1 MSSASTGLAHRGRR
15 AGLRLLCR
23 TVLPVALLASAL
35 SVAPATADG
44 TTPTPPL
51 TDRGRVLQAWKVGGP
66 SVKAAAEIAL
76 AGTSDQVRLF
86 LGTPQNP
93 QDGELAKAETKDTR
107 AALLQMVTAGGPR
120 LRAAAET
127 ALAGTDQGV
136 AAFAKDG
143 WKAPL
148 EQDQRVLVSQ
158 IAEAAGPRT
167 KAAALAVLDKPT
179 ADIQA
184 FLEQGRFS
192 LQETD
197 NRVRVSQLLETG
209 GPATQQAAQI
219 ALDGSA
225 EEIRTFLETG
235 QQIAAARDQ
244 EHATI
249 DQLVQQAQQ
258 AGAEASRKKDA
269 AKEASDR
276 AVEAAALAKKATDEA
291 VAETLAAKDD
301 AQRATAAARRAAEA
315 TQRAADAAR
324 ASIAAARAAVQA
336 ANRASVAAGRA
347 AAAAAGAAQ
356 ATTRALASA
365 AAGKVDE
372 DAAAAATQAA
382 TQARAAG
389 ATADNA
395 SKAAIEAQYA
405 AEKAASAVADV
416 NATADAAD
424 QAGTYADRAG
434 ASSAE
439 ARQAAAKARRNAG
452 EATRSANA
460 AAKFAKEAGQAAA
473 EARDAA
479 NSAADRAT
487 RAAESARNAAA
498 NAGNATNAAQ
508 QSAAHADSS
517 RQAAAAADTAVTKA
531 RQVHAQAL
539 ASEAEEQNSRTADG
553 IVQAQDL
560 KADYDAGRHAADDA
574 TAAALRLD
582 QDAVQLA
589 ARASQPG
596 ADPATVVAD
605 GRRMALAALKVR
617 GPWAKSAAEYALS
630 GSDEAVVDYVRTA
643 WQTSSEQDERAE
655 ARRLA
660 ENSEYDTVRTAA
672 RTALAGDGAAV
683 HAFLRTGRHTA
694 ALSQYRVKVS
704 QLIETGGP
712 HLQQAAKAALETN
725 TPDALVTFLAR
736 GRYEAKAVDD
746 RLTASRLIE
755 TGGAEVKSAAQ
766 IAMEGPYPVLTDFLL
781 IGQYQA
787 QQQDSLT
794 ATHVASIDNA
804 VNGASQV
811 AALAKQNAAQAAQYA
826 AVAAGAADAAN
837 TAAAQANAAANAAAG
852 FAQQAKTAADQADAS
867 ATKAAGYAASARTAQ
882 ATANRAAESA
892 QNSAT
897 YAAASAAA
905 ARGSADLAYAAVASA
920 RQSAENAG
928 KSRDEARSI
937 AENAQ
942 LDAVRQAQREDAIR
956 RLSEQVALSVLHD
969 YNAPSE
975 FFRTWYDWFSGTGHT
990 VLGLASYVPE
1000 IGPAAGAVNCAWYV
1014 GEGFAGYADT
1024 SDIVT
1029 GCAGALLGLKS
1040 VNAIAKDALKW
1051 GPKLADAGVAVGKW
1065 AANQG
1070 RKAATQVRKF
1080 LDRIPGFNSF
1090 PAGTLVL
1097 MADGTT
1103 RPIEQVHVGD
1113 AVTAADPQTG
1123 VSGPRTVRATI
1134 SNPND
1139 TEFTDLT
1146 VAGPDGG
1153 TSTLTAT
1160 DNHPFWAQN
1169 SARWTDAADL
1179 RPGDTLRTDTGAA
1192 VRVVS
1197 VRHRSASAP
1206 AYNLTV
1212 DELHTYY
1219 VLAGDTPV
1227 LVHND
1232 GREKFA
1238 EQILGRLPGWQKG
1251 DPAWGTVIVQGWE
1264 GDSYPLSGALPSGE
1278 GADAQEIAAFL
1289 HSSGPANGLVETKLA
1304 WQMVKNRMSLGE
1316 VVINDPQ
1323 GPCDIDGDRTACLNA
1338 VRSILP
1344 KGYLLRV
1351 WWKDPAGAMK
1361 WQDLI
1366 GARDLTT
1373 V

>member
-1 MSSASTGLAHRGRR
+1 MEQRGRR

-23 TVLPVALLASAL
+23 TVLPVALLASTL
-35 SVAPATADG
+35 SVAPAMADG
-44 TTPTPPL
+44 TTPAPPL
-51 TDRGRVLQAWKVGGP
+51 TDRGRALQAWKDGGP

-76 AGTSDQVRLF
+76 AGTADQVRLF
-86 LGTPQNP
+86 LGTPQSP

-107 AALLQMVTAGGPR
+107 AALLQMVSAGGPR

-158 IAEAAGPRT
+158 IAETAGPRT
-167 KAAALAVLDKPT
+167 KAAALAVLDKPV
-179 ADIQA
+179 ADLQA

-192 LQETD
+192 LQESD
-197 NRVRVSQLLETG
+197 NRVRVSQFLETG

-235 QQIAAARDQ
+235 QPIAAARDQ
-244 EHATI
+244 EHATV

-336 ANRASVAAGRA
+336 ANVASVAAGRA

-356 ATTRALASA
+356 ATTRAFASA

-372 DAAAAATQAA
+372 GAAAAATQAA
-382 TQARAAG
+382 AQARAAG
-389 ATADNA
+389 GAADNA
-395 SKAAIEAQYA
+395 SKAAIEAQHA

-416 NATADAAD
+416 NSAADAAD
-424 QAGTYADRAG
+424 QAGSYADRAG

-439 ARQAAAKARRNAG
+439 AKQAAAKARRNAG

-517 RQAAAAADTAVTKA
+517 RQAADAADAAVTKA

-539 ASEAEEQNSRTADG
+539 AAEAEEQNSRTADG
-553 IVQAQDL
+553 IVQAQDV

-574 TAAALRLD
+574 TAAAQRLD

-596 ADPATVVAD
+596 TDPATVVAD

-643 WQTSSEQDERAE
+643 WQTSSEQDERTE

-660 ENSEYDTVRTAA
+660 DSSEYDAVRTAA

-683 HAFLRTGRHTA
+683 HAFLQTGRHTA

-704 QLIETGGP
+704 QLAETGGP

-766 IAMEGPYPVLTDFLL
+766 IALEGPYPVLTDFLL

-787 QQQDSLT
+787 QRQDNLT

-811 AALAKQNAAQAAQYA
+811 AALARQNAAQAAQYA

-852 FAQQAKTAADQADAS
+852 FAQQAKTAADKADAS
-867 ATKAAGYAASARTAQ
+867 ATKAAGYAATARTAQ

-956 RLSEQVALSVLHD
+956 RMAEQVAGSVLHD

-975 FFRTWYDWFSGTGHT
+975 LFRSWYDRFSTLGHAA
-990 VLGLASYVPE
+990 LGIASYVPE
-1000 IGPAAGAVNCAWYV
+1000 IGPAAAVVNCAWYV
-1014 GEGFAGYADT
+1014 GEYFADYSSAFDVFT
-1024 SDIVT
+1024 NCTPV
-1029 GCAGALLGLKS
+1029 K
-1040 VNAIAKDALKW
+1040 VEKDAVKW
-1051 GPKLADAGVAVGKW
+1051 GPKLKDAGVAVGKW
-1065 AANQG
+1065 TANQG
-1070 RKAATQVRKF
+1070 RKAAKQVRKF

-1113 AVTAADPQTG
+1113 AVAAADPQTG

-1134 SNPND
+1134 STPND

-1192 VRVVS
+1192 VRVDS

-1238 EQILGRLPGWQKG
+1238 EQILGRLPAWQKG
-1251 DPAWGTVIVQGWE
+1251 GAAWGTVIVQGWE
-1264 GDSYPLSGALPSGE
+1264 GDSYPLSGAFPSGE

-1338 VRSILP
+1338 IRSILP

-1351 WWKDPAGAMK
+1351 WWKDPAGAMQ
-1361 WQDLI
+1361 WQELT
-1366 GARDLTT
+1366 GTRDLTT

>member
-1 MSSASTGLAHRGRR
+1 MSSVSNGLEHRGRR

-23 TVLPVALLASAL
+23 TVLPVALLASTL
-35 SVAPATADG
+35 SVAPAMADG
-44 TTPTPPL
+44 TTPAPPL
-51 TDRGRVLQAWKVGGP
+51 TDRARVLRAWKDGGP
-66 SVKAAAEIAL
+66 SVRAAAEIAL
-76 AGTSDQVRLF
+76 TGTADQVRLF
-86 LGTPQNP
+86 LGTPQSP
-93 QDGELAKAETKDTR
+93 QDGELAKAEAKDGR
-107 AALLQMVTAGGPR
+107 AAVLQMVTVSGPR
-120 LRAAAET
+120 LRAAAEA
-127 ALAGTDQGV
+127 ALAGTDQDV
-136 AAFAKDG
+136 AAFTKDG
-143 WKAPL
+143 WKNPL

-167 KAAALAVLDKPT
+167 KAAALAVLDKPV
-179 ADIQA
+179 ADVQA

-197 NRVRVSQLLETG
+197 DRVRVSQLLETG

-219 ALDGSA
+219 ALDGGP

-235 QQIAAARDQ
+235 QHIAAARDQ

-291 VAETLAAKDD
+291 LAETRAAQND
-301 AQRATAAARRAAEA
+301 AQRAAAAARRAAEA

-336 ANRASVAAGRA
+336 ANVASAAAGRA

-365 AAGKVDE
+365 AEGKVDE
-372 DAAAAATQAA
+372 GAAAAATQAA
-382 TQARAAG
+382 AQARAAG
-389 ATADNA
+389 AAADNA
-395 SKAAIEAQYA
+395 SKAAVEAQYA
-405 AEKAASAVADV
+405 AEKAASAVANV
-416 NATADAAD
+416 NAAADAAD
-424 QAGTYADRAG
+424 QAVGYADQAG

-439 ARQAAAKARRNAG
+439 ARRAAATARRNAA

-460 AAKFAKEAGQAAA
+460 AAKFAKDAGQAAA

-498 NAGNATNAAQ
+498 NAGNATTAAQ
-508 QSAAHADSS
+508 QSAAHAESS
-517 RQAAAAADTAVTKA
+517 RQAAADADAALAKA
-531 RQVHAQAL
+531 RLVHAQAL
-539 ASEAEEQNSRTADG
+539 AAETEEQNSRTADG

-560 KADYDAGRHAADDA
+560 KADYDAGLQATDDA
-574 TAAALRLD
+574 KATAQRLD
-582 QDAVQLA
+582 QEAVQLA

-596 ADPATVVAD
+596 TDPATVVAD

-617 GPWAKSAAEYALS
+617 GPWAKSAAEYALA

-643 WQTSSEQDERAE
+643 WRTSSEQDERTE
-655 ARRLA
+655 TRYLA
-660 ENSEYDTVRTAA
+660 DNSEYDTVRAAA
-672 RTALAGDGAAV
+672 RTALTGDGAVV
-683 HAFLRTGRHTA
+683 HDFLRTGRHTA

-704 QLIETGGP
+704 QLAETGGT

-725 TPDALVTFLAR
+725 TPDSLVTFLAR
-736 GRYEAKAVDD
+736 GQYDAKAVDD

-755 TGGAEVKSAAQ
+755 TGGAEVKSAAR
-766 IAMEGPYPVLTDFLL
+766 IAMDGPYAVLADFLET
-781 IGQYQA
+781 GQYQA
-787 QQQDSLT
+787 QQQDNLT
-794 ATHVASIDNA
+794 ATHVATIDNA
-804 VNGASQV
+804 INGAAQV
-811 AALAKQNAAQAAQYA
+811 VALARQNAAQAAQYA
-826 AVAAGAADAAN
+826 AVAAGASDAAN
-837 TAAAQANAAANAAAG
+837 AAAAQAKDAATAAAG
-852 FAQQAKTAADQADAS
+852 FAQQAKTSADNADAS
-867 ATKAAGYAASARTAQ
+867 AAKAAGYAAAARAAQ
-882 ATANRAAESA
+882 ATATRASESA

-905 ARGSADLAYAAVASA
+905 ARGSADVAYAAVASA

-928 KSRDEARSI
+928 KSRDEARAI

-942 LDAVRQAQREDAIR
+942 LDAVRQAQREDTIR
-956 RLSEQVALSVLHD
+956 RMAEQAALSVLRD

-975 FFRTWYDWFSGTGHT
+975 FFRTWYDWFSSTGHT
-990 VLGLASYVPE
+990 VLHLASYVPE
-1000 IGPAAGAVNCAWYV
+1000 VGPAAGVVNCVWYV
-1014 GEGFAGYADT
+1014 GEGFADYADT
-1024 SDIVT
+1024 SDVVS
-1029 GCAGALLGLKS
+1029 GCAGALVGLKS
-1040 VNAIAKDALKW
+1040 VKDIAKEALKW
-1051 GPKLADAGVAVGKW
+1051 GPKLADVGGAVAKW
-1065 AANQG
+1065 TANQA
-1070 RKAATQVRKF
+1070 RKAAPLVRKF

-1090 PAGTLVL
+1090 PAGTLVM

-1103 RPIEQVHVGD
+1103 RPIEQVRVGD
-1113 AVTAADPQTG
+1113 AVAAADPQTG

-1134 SNPND
+1134 SSPND
-1139 TEFTDLT
+1139 TEFTELT
-1146 VAGPDGG
+1146 VAGPDGAE
-1153 TSTLTAT
+1153 SVLTAT
-1160 DNHPFWAQN
+1160 DSHPFWAQN
-1169 SARWTDAADL
+1169 TGRWTDAAGL

-1192 VRVVS
+1192 VEVVS
-1197 VRHRSASAP
+1197 VQHRSAPAP

-1212 DELHTYY
+1212 DELHTYF

-1232 GREKFA
+1232 GRETFA
-1238 EQILGRLPGWQKG
+1238 GQLLGRLPGWQKG
-1251 DPAWGTVIVQGWE
+1251 GPTWGTVIVQGWQ

-1278 GADAQEIAAFL
+1278 GVDAQEIAAFL

-1304 WQMVKNRMSLGE
+1304 WRMAKYRMSLGE

-1323 GPCDIDGDRTACLNA
+1323 GPCSAEQRERWLRPLLDGEI
-1338 VRSILP
+1338 RS
-1344 KGYLLRV
+1344 
-1351 WWKDPAGAMK
+1351 AFAMTEPEV
-1361 WQDLI
+1361 
-1366 GARDLTT
+1366 ASS
-1373 V
+1373 